1 MAAGTPRSQEGAGN
15 GDEEEGEDGLFAEI
29 NITPLTDVFLVMVII
44 FMVSAV
50 AVQVEAR
57 QKQREVAVEKEKTE
71 QEKKSGLKVNL
82 PSGASQEID
91 LSKEVMVIVI
101 PANGDLAANGTIVKP
116 EQLDNL
122 FRQTYL
128 KDKNTQVVIQAD
140 KAVQHG
146 RVVDVMERAKA
157 AGLTKLAIGTTS
169 K

>member
-1 MAAGTPRSQEGAGN
+1 MAIGKVPGTEEDES
-15 GDEEEGEDGLFAEI
+15 GDGVFAEI

-50 AVQVEAR
+50 AVQAEA
-57 QKQREVAVEKEKTE
+57 QKKQREVAVEKQKTE

-91 LSKEVMVIVI
+91 LSKKTLIIVV
-101 PANGDLAANGTIVKP
+101 PANGDIVANGTVVKAD
-116 EQLDNL
+116 QLDNL
-122 FRQTYL
+122 FRRAFL
-128 KDKNTQVVIQAD
+128 EDKGTQVVIQAD

-146 RVVDVMERAKA
+146 RVVDVMERAKG

>member
-1 MAAGTPRSQEGAGN
+1 MAAGKPRSDEGAGN
-15 GDEEEGEDGLFAEI
+15 GDEEAGEDGLFAEI

-91 LSKEVMVIVI
+91 LTKKTLVLVI
-101 PANGDLAANGTIVKP
+101 PANGDIAANGTIVKT
-116 EQLDNL
+116 EQLDNV
-122 FRQTYL
+122 FRRTFL
-128 KDKNTQVVIQAD
+128 EDKNTQVVIQAD